1 MPGTTH
7 FSIEGNFINVVSN
20 GGYLDGGMDQRSFDP
35 SAATPPEKN
44 QESNP
49 IETLGVCGSPT
60 LRTWWQ
66 AEQSIKAITQ
76 VLVHSISGINT
87 TVVYLLST

>member
-49 IETLGVCGSPT
+49 HRDSGSV
-60 LRTWWQ
+60 WQ
-66 AEQSIKAITQ
+66 SHPENMVTGRAK
-76 VLVHSISGINT
+76 H
-87 TVVYLLST
+87 